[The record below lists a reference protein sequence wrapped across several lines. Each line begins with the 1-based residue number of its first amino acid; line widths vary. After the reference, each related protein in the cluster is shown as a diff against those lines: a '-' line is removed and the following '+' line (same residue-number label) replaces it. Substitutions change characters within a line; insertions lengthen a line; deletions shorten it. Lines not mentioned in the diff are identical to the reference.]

1 MSGARPRFRM
11 APRAAQLDSS
21 AEIVGETPEASPV
34 YTRKV
39 FHQSLTVKRHNAC
52 VADPDPYCDCAV
64 TVPIFMGLPDQLVRG
79 SDPDPSIIKRK

>member
-39 FHQSLTVKRHNAC
+39 LHQTLTVKRNIFS
-52 VADPDPYCDCAV
+52 VADPDP
-64 TVPIFMGLPDQLVRG
+64 
-79 SDPDPSIIKRK
+79 

>member
-39 FHQSLTVKRHNAC
+39 LHRTLTLKRHQC
-52 VADPDPYCDCAV
+52 QYCLTTRLKILEVLYWYVIMIFVIMKFILHVAV
-64 TVPIFMGLPDQLVRG
+64 
-79 SDPDPSIIKRK
+79 S